1 MPATSSGPTPE
12 RLMQFVYRFAPPMII
27 ETGLRL
33 QLFDRLEDRVM
44 SIRRAHSHDQAT
56 RRLETELQNGC
67 PDQGGS
73 NRRPSR

>member
-12 RLMQFVYRFAPPMII
+12 RLMQFVYGFARPMII

-44 SIRRAHSHDQAT
+44 SIEES
-56 RRLETELQNGC
+56 
-67 PDQGGS
+67 S
-73 NRRPSR
+73 FSRPSHAAPSD